1 MNISLLGTGL
11 LGAAIA
17 ERLQHQTDFRVTIW
31 NRNRDRAA
39 IAARGN
45 IGMSIANTAEK
56 AIERSNIT
64 ILTLSDAPAIESVLF
79 TEEVMERM
87 PGKIFIQMGTIAP
100 EESRNIAAKI
110 EEHEGKYL
118 EAPVLG
124 SIPEALEGRLI
135 VMGGGTESLF
145 NACMPVLS
153 TLGTAPQL
161 IGEVGQAATMKLAM
175 NQLIASLTTGFALS
189 LGLIRAEGV
198 NIQQFMSLLR
208 ESSLYAPTFDK
219 KLEQYMHSHY
229 EKANFPLK
237 HLVKDTAL
245 FARVAESH
253 KIDRRMTFAML
264 SILEDGM
271 KEGHSDEDY
280 SSLYEAVNPKKITTK
295 FTRKL

>member
-17 ERLQHQTDFRVTIW
+17 ERLQQQTDFRVTIW

-56 AIERSNIT
+56 AIERSNVT

-79 TEEVMERM
+79 TDEVMERM

-100 EESRNIAAKI
+100 DESRNIGAKI

-124 SIPEALEGRLI
+124 SVPEALEGRLI

-198 NIQQFMSLLR
+198 NIQQFMNLLR

-253 KIDRRMTFAML
+253 KIDRRMVFAML

-280 SSLYEAVNPKKITTK
+280 SSLYEAVNPKKVTTK
-295 FTRKL
+295 ITRKL